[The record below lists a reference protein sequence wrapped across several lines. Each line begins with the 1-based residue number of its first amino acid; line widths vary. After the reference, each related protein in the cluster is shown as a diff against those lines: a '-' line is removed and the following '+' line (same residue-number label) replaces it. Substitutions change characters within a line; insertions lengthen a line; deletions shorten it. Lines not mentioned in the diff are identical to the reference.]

1 SSVVWSI
8 SKTPEIPPTDEELAA
23 LRASKK
29 GILQPFIEIIHA
41 ISDMPKVMWQ
51 LALVY
56 YFNGM
61 PSFVIGRMHLK
72 ASPYPFGK
80 HLLRPIK

>member
-1 SSVVWSI
+1 TFLKQMHGAIPYWVFGSFFLGSICSISSVVWSI

-56 YFNGM
+56 
-61 PSFVIGRMHLK
+61 L
-72 ASPYPFGK
+72 
-80 HLLRPIK
+80 